1 MPRIDLQK
9 DFSSPYHDI
18 LIQDCTFGIL
28 TVNFVLEHS
37 PVSIYSDEPAYRN
50 ILAKTL
56 AVNEGQFSKQSGTLA
71 FPTVNV
77 SQNETQILLSCTCP
91 EEDTRLC
98 EHQSEVLLAILK
110 NKDLLLFFDGKLRL
124 EKLKRFAADY
134 GLENESDLES
144 FFEIGYQQKKLI
156 IKPKLPGLLPA
167 HKEGLNILRDLLV
180 RETADEAPHLSEE
193 ETLTGVIFKKHKY
206 YKNLLVEIFQAKLTK
221 DGKIKNPLSFISPQ
235 DMIWASEDQQELKFF
250 TGIGAFQNVLENKP
264 DAKDIKA
271 LQAIINNPLSYS
283 FYFHNSEVS
292 EKLTAASLVPVSVKT
307 LSNKMVLRVSREE
320 QFYELS
326 LSIQIGEREYE
337 LKELEVKFS
346 YFLLLNNEM
355 FLVDN
360 LQLLAL
366 IDLLKKKAE
375 NLLVHASQYKEFKRQ
390 LLEKL
395 EDKIS
400 IDYQYIKP
408 ATPEQLE
415 QYETEHSIEKI
426 IYLSDFGSQVMILPV
441 IRYGEAEIQVRSQ
454 RQVYQVDRKG
464 NEFMIYRDN
473 HEEIAFT
480 ALLIKQHLFFE
491 EQLTNGLQYF
501 YLHKKRFLEEEWF
514 LNAFEE
520 WKRNDITILGFNE
533 ISGNKLNPN
542 KAKITIHVISGIN
555 WFNTVINVRFGKKK
569 ATLKNVHR
577 AIRNK
582 TKFVRLDDG
591 TQGILPEEWLE
602 KFTNYFNAGE
612 VVDDET
618 IQTPKSNFS
627 AIEKYYEEKLWSE
640 EVKNEI
646 SIYRQKVGDF
656 DQINPVEIPEGL
668 NATLRPYQK
677 KGLDWLNFLDDF
689 NFGGC
694 LADDMG
700 LGKSLQI
707 IAFIL
712 SQRKK
717 VEKNVNLLI
726 VPTSLVFNWQAEVA
740 KFAPSIRIKTV
751 YGADRKKRSEDWQ
764 GFEIILTTYGTL
776 LSDITLF
783 KSYDFNYIFADES
796 QNIKNPESQRYKA
809 IRTLSSRNKITIT
822 GTPIENNTFDLYG
835 QLSFACPGLL
845 GSKQYFRDIYSTPI
859 DRFKDNRRAMELQH
873 IIKPFIL
880 RRTKQ
885 QVAAELPDKTEMVL
899 YCTMQAEQQKIYD
912 AYEKEFREFISATDN
927 EELKKSPMNVLKG
940 LTTLRQICDSPL
952 LLSDRKLTGGSSTKI
967 DTLIEQIENKRSDH
981 KILVFSQFVGMLD
994 LIKKELVDREISFS
1008 YLTGKTTKREEVI
1021 NEFQDNPDIRV
1032 FLISLKAGGTGLNLT
1047 AADYVYLVD
1056 PWWNPAVENQ
1066 AIDRCHRIGQDK
1078 HIVAVRLICEGTVE
1092 EKILKLQE
1100 SKRALM
1106 KDLIKTDGAFVKS
1119 FTKEELLR
1127 ILG

>member
-1 MPRIDLQK
+1 MKAILK
-9 DFSSPYHDI
+9 DFSSPDHDI
-18 LIQDCTFGIL
+18 LIEDYGFETL
-28 TVNFVLEHS
+28 SLNFVLEHS
-37 PVSIYSDEPAYRN
+37 PISIHSDEHGYKQV
-50 ILAKTL
+50 LAKTL
-56 AVNEGQFSKQSGTLA
+56 VINEGLFSKQSGTLA
-71 FPTVNV
+71 FPTVKV
-77 SQNETQILLSCTCP
+77 TQNGSQILLSCTCP
-91 EEDTRLC
+91 EEETRLC

-110 NKDLLLFFDGKLRL
+110 NKDLLLFFDEKLRL

-167 HKEGLNILRDLLV
+167 NKEGLNILKDLLV

-193 ETLTGVIFKKHKY
+193 ETLTGVIFKQHKY

-221 DGKIKNPLSFISPQ
+221 DGKIKNPLSFISPR
-235 DMIWASEDQQELKFF
+235 DVIWASEDHQELKFF
-250 TGIGAFQNVLENKP
+250 TGVGAFQNVLENKP

-307 LSNKMVLRVSREE
+307 LSNKIVLRVSRKE

-326 LSIQIGEREYE
+326 LSIQIGEREIE
-337 LKELEVKFS
+337 LKELDIKFS

-395 EDKIS
+395 EEKIS

-441 IRYGEAEIQVRSQ
+441 MRYGEAEIQVCSQ
-454 RQVYQVDRKG
+454 RQVYQLDRKG
-464 NEFMIYRDN
+464 NEFMIYRDY
-473 HEEIAFT
+473 HEEITFT
-480 ALLIKQHLFFE
+480 ALLIKQHPFFE

-520 WKRNDITILGFNE
+520 WERNDITILGFNE

-569 ATLKNVHR
+569 AALKNIHR

-591 TQGILPEEWLE
+591 TEGILPEEWLE

-646 SIYRQKVGDF
+646 SLYRKKVGDF

-668 NATLRPYQK
+668 KASLRPYQK

-726 VPTSLVFNWQAEVA
+726 VPTSLVFNWKAEVA

-751 YGADRKKRSEDWQ
+751 YGPDRKKGAADWDKH
-764 GFEIILTTYGTL
+764 EIILTTYGTL

-783 KSYDFNYIFADES
+783 KSYKFNYIFADES

-885 QVAAELPDKTEMVL
+885 QVVAELPDKTEMVL
-899 YCTMQAEQQKIYD
+899 YCTMKAEQQKIYD

-940 LTTLRQICDSPL
+940 LTILRQICDSPL
-952 LLSDRKLTGGSSTKI
+952 LLSDRKLTGESSAKI

-994 LIKKELVDREISFS
+994 LIKKELIDREISFS

-1106 KDLIKTDGAFVKS
+1106 KDLIKPDGAFVKS
-1119 FTKEELLR
+1119 FSKEELLR
-1127 ILG
+1127 ILGA